1 MSPSMMRSSIMR
13 SSIIAR
19 ARAAYASSLVVRSL
33 MLGAVGIGV
42 TVAGI
47 AAGALIVAP
56 VVATATRI
64 DAPAPVTT
72 EGRSTFATVRTAAA
86 DLWSRLDA
94 GTANVLARMPEP
106 VARYALPT
114 VAVVSITGALLALFL
129 PTRDAGRQPTVLTAQ
144 LITPARGAA
153 PVGAGRVSAKKR
165 TPSAVEALAASGAS
179 APDIARRTGLPLDAV
194 QLLLTISTGPRQ
206 FHPHSA

>member
-1 MSPSMMRSSIMR
+1 MSASKMSTRIM
-13 SSIIAR
+13 AR
-19 ARAAYASSLVVRSL
+19 ARAAYANSLIVRSL

-64 DAPAPVTT
+64 EAPSPIPAA
-72 EGRSTFATVRTAAA
+72 GGSTVATFRTAAA
-86 DLWSRLDA
+86 SVWARLDA
-94 GTANVLARMPEP
+94 GTANVLARLPEP

-114 VAVVSITGALLALFL
+114 VAVASITGALLALFL
-129 PTRDAGRQPTVLTAQ
+129 PSRDAGRQPTPRTAM
-144 LITPARGAA
+144 LLTPARGSA
-153 PVGAGRVSAKKR
+153 PLGVGRVSAKKR

>member
-1 MSPSMMRSSIMR
+1 MSPSIMR
-13 SSIIAR
+13 STIMRTIVTR
-19 ARAAYASSLVVRSL
+19 ARTAYASSLVVRSL
-33 MLGAVGIGV
+33 MLGVVGIGV

-64 DAPAPVTT
+64 EAPKPAAS
-72 EGRSTFATVRTAAA
+72 EGNTLASVRTAAA
-86 DLWSRLDA
+86 SLWSRLDA
-94 GTANVLARMPEP
+94 GTASVLARMPEP
-106 VARYALPT
+106 FARYALPT
-114 VAVVSITGALLALFL
+114 VAVASITGALLALFL
-129 PTRDAGRQPTVLTAQ
+129 PSRDAGRQPTLRTAALT
-144 LITPARGAA
+144 TPARGAA
-153 PVGAGRVSAKKR
+153 PVGAGRASAKKR

>member
-1 MSPSMMRSSIMR
+1 MSPSIM
-13 SSIIAR
+13 AR
-19 ARAAYASSLVVRSL
+19 ARAAYTKSLLVRSL
-33 MLGAVGIGV
+33 VLGTVAIGV

-56 VVATATRI
+56 VVASATRVE
-64 DAPAPVTT
+64 APTSAAP
-72 EGRSTFATVRTAAA
+72 GRSTVASVQSAAA
-86 DLWSRLDA
+86 SAWNRLDA
-94 GTANVLARMPEP
+94 GTASVLARLPEP

-114 VAVVSITGALLALFL
+114 VAVASLTGALLALFL
-129 PTRDAGRQPTVLTAQ
+129 PSRESARQPAPLLTAS
-144 LITPARGAA
+144 LRTPARSAA
-153 PVGAGRVSAKKR
+153 PLGTGRVSNKKR

-194 QLLLTISTGPRQ
+194 QLLLTISNGPRQ

>member
-1 MSPSMMRSSIMR
+1 MSTTIIGTSIA
-13 SSIIAR
+13 AR
-19 ARAAYASSLVVRSL
+19 ARAAYANSLLVRSL
-33 MLGAVGIGV
+33 MLGAVGLGV

-56 VVATATRI
+56 VVATATRL
-64 DAPAPVTT
+64 DAPKPIIT
-72 EGRSTFATVRTAAA
+72 ERPSTFAAVRTAAA
-86 DLWSRLDA
+86 SAWSRLDA
-94 GTANVLARMPEP
+94 GTASVLERMPEP

-114 VAVVSITGALLALFL
+114 VAVAAITGALLALFL
-129 PTRDAGRQPTVLTAQ
+129 PSRDAGRQPTTGAISRLT
-144 LITPARGAA
+144 PVRGAA
-153 PVGAGRVSAKKR
+153 PLSAGRAISGKR
-165 TPSAVEALAASGAS
+165 TPGAVEALAASGAS

>member
-1 MSPSMMRSSIMR
+1 MSMSTIRTSIA
-13 SSIIAR
+13 AR
-19 ARAAYASSLVVRSL
+19 VRAAYASSLLVRSL
-33 MLGAVGIGV
+33 MLGAVGLGV

-64 DAPAPVTT
+64 EAPTSVTT
-72 EGRSTFATVRTAAA
+72 EGPSTFAAVRTAAA
-86 DLWSRLDA
+86 SAWSRLDA
-94 GTANVLARMPEP
+94 GTANVLASMPEP

-114 VAVVSITGALLALFL
+114 VAVASITGALLALFL
-129 PTRDAGRQPTVLTAQ
+129 PSRDAGRQPTPRTAM
-144 LITPARGAA
+144 LLTPARGAA
-153 PVGAGRVSAKKR
+153 PLAAGRVSAKKR

-179 APDIARRTGLPLDAV
+179 AADIARRTGLPLDAV
-194 QLLLTISTGPRQ
+194 QLLLTISNGPRQ